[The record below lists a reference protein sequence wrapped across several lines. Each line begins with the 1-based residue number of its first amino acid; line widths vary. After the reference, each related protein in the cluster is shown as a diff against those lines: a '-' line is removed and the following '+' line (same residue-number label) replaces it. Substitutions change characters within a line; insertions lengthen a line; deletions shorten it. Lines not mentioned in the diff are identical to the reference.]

1 MIKVESL
8 PPQSIKIM
16 DENNIYKFVELGVS
30 YVLSDKV

>member
-8 PPQSIKIM
+8 PTQSIKIM